1 MHKTKK
7 NKLNNSMLPDIKQQA
22 ERRNIS
28 QLRRDQGE
36 YSKMFANHNN
46 NRLVQAQQTIEA
58 ALRKHRMQNPTK
70 KERNN
75 LGKYFILCSIA
86 FSESF

>member
-7 NKLNNSMLPDIKQQA
+7 DKLNNSMLPDIQQQVQK
-22 ERRNIS
+22 RNIS
-28 QLRRDQGE
+28 QMRRDQGE

-58 ALRKHRMQNPTK
+58 ALRKHRIQNPTK

-75 LGKYFILCSIA
+75 LGKFYIVLKLGL
-86 FSESF
+86 